1 MHINL
6 IYEEEQRSAS
16 PVSLKL
22 VINLAVVALVVL
34 ILLGTFK
41 FYSSY
46 RSLQNLVQAKTTELK
61 MLDSKY
67 KAAIQTRND
76 LAGQGDV
83 LKEIQV
89 FRNTR
94 MAWGAQLQNIQ
105 SAVPTV
111 IQLMELRMSQTVL
124 SLSNNVSAR
133 VFEVRMTGRTA
144 AERAEVNVVQFL
156 DSLKAPPFAGIVESA
171 TLPLGAFRQ
180 DPVNKAD
187 RVFEIICKYVP
198 KPLE

>member
-1 MHINL
+1 M
-6 IYEEEQRSAS
+6 
-16 PVSLKL
+16 
-22 VINLAVVALVVL
+22 

-105 SAVPTV
+105 SAVPSV

-124 SLSNNVSAR
+124 SLSNNISAR

-156 DSLKAPPFAGIVESA
+156 DSLKVPPFAGVVETA
-171 TLPLGAFRQ
+171 TLPTGAFRQ

>member
-22 VINLAVVALVVL
+22 VINLAVVALVVM

-105 SAVPTV
+105 SAVPSV

-124 SLSNNVSAR
+124 SLSNNISAR

-156 DSLKAPPFAGIVESA
+156 DSLKVPPFAGVVETA
-171 TLPLGAFRQ
+171 TLPPGAFRQ